1 MLILAVPCCSL
12 LFLAAGCCSVLPVVA
27 PCCSLLFSGLLELAA
42 QPDFTADHGSAI
54 GSTGPREE
62 NSQLKLAIP
71 ADHGSVI
78 GSAPPPERVTAII
91 MIIMIIINHQRYNA
105 KTEPLFD
112 TSS

>member
-1 MLILAVPCCSL
+1 M
-12 LFLAAGCCSVLPVVA
+12 LPVVA

-42 QPDFTADHGSAI
+42 QADFTADHGSAI

-78 GSAPPPERVTAII
+78 GSAPPRKSYGNNNDNNDCNKLPAVF
-91 MIIMIIINHQRYNA
+91 NA
-105 KTEPLFD
+105 KSEPLFD

>member
-1 MLILAVPCCSL
+1 M
-12 LFLAAGCCSVLPVVA
+12 LPVVA

-42 QPDFTADHGSAI
+42 QADFTADHGSAI

-78 GSAPPPERVTAII
+78 GSAPPRKSYG
-91 MIIMIIINHQRYNA
+91 NNNDNNDYNKSPA
-105 KTEPLFD
+105 V
-112 TSS
+112 